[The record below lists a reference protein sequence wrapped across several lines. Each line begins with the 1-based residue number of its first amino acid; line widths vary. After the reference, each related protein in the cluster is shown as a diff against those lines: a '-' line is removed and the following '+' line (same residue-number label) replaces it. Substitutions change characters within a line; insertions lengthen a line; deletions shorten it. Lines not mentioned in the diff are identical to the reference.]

1 MVDGNVSIQ
10 PFISK
15 VEAHVQSIM
24 MMMML
29 ELWALLVIIDND
41 VDVVTIIEM
50 QIKLNVV
57 Y

>member
-41 VDVVTIIEM
+41 VDVVTIIET
-50 QIKLNVV
+50 QIK
-57 Y
+57 